1 MTALILDH
9 VRQEALDMLVRAV
22 NVNVKHGQ
30 VIFKWIVLEFAPHGN
45 TSILNDNVKFFALFF
60 QSGNYLICGFLN
72 FCVIGHVKLENLDF
86 LWIYTCLFDSL
97 KFGEVSG

>member
-1 MTALILDH
+1 
-9 VRQEALDMLVRAV
+9 MLVWAID
-22 NVNVKHGQ
+22 VNVKHGQ
-30 VIFKWIVLEFAPHGN
+30 VVFKGIVLEFAPHGN
-45 TSILNDNVKFFALFF
+45 TSILHDHVESFALFF
-60 QSGNYLICGFLN
+60 QSGNYLFCGFLN